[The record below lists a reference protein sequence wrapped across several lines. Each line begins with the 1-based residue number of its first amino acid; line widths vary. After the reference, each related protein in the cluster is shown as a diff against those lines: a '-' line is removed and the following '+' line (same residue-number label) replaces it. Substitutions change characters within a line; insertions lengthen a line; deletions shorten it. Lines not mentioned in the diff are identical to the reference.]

1 MDFLPPPEPSIAQ
14 EIRLLIP
21 QLRGQLLQAAEAILA
36 NPANVALL
44 SMRSMAGAI
53 GVPPI
58 TMVRLAQ
65 RLGLTGYN
73 ALRQP
78 YVDLMKSSATGNL
91 KQARKVAIHAQTRG
105 TEKFIAA
112 FFDAEQSVLGQ
123 TLASLSVASLQAA
136 VKKLARGRQVFVI
149 ARRSTYPVA
158 WSLAYSLRKV
168 RPNVKLL
175 GGGNEGPEADLIDCG
190 PQDIL
195 VAISLAPYSRLTKFA
210 ADRATDAGASVIA
223 LTDSLSAPIAAVA
236 GHTFVTNVDSN
247 SFPESLI
254 GLSALANLMVALVVS
269 ELGDTALDRI
279 SATDRDI
286 IENGEFIGTFRR

>member
-1 MDFLPPPEPSIAQ
+1 VDFSPPPEPSIAHD
-14 EIRLLIP
+14 IRSLIP

-44 SMRSMAGAI
+44 SMRSMAATI

-65 RLGLTGYN
+65 RLGLSGYN

-78 YVDLMKSSATGNL
+78 YVDLMKSSAAGNL
-91 KQARKVAIHAQTRG
+91 KQARNVAIHAQTRG

-112 FFDAEQSVLGQ
+112 FFEAEQSILGQ
-123 TLASLSVASLQAA
+123 TLASLTIDALQSA
-136 VKKLARGRQVFVI
+136 VKKLAHGRQVFVI

-158 WSLAYSLRKV
+158 WGLAYSLRKV
-168 RPNVKLL
+168 RPHVKLL
-175 GGGNEGPEADLIDCG
+175 GGGNEGPEADLFDCG
-190 PQDIL
+190 PEDVL

-210 ADRATDAGASVIA
+210 ADRAADAGASVIA
-223 LTDSLSAPIAAVA
+223 ITDSLSAPIATVA
-236 GHTFVTNVDSN
+236 GHTFVTNVSSN
-247 SFPESLI
+247 SFPESLM

-269 ELGDTALDRI
+269 ELGETALDRI

-286 IENGEFIGTFRR
+286 IENGEFIGTLRR